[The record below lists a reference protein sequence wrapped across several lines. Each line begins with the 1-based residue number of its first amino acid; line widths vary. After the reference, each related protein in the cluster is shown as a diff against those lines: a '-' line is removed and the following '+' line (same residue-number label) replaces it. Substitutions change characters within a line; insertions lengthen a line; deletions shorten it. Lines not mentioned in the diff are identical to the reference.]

1 MRSPEGQQSRAKGG
15 LCSAWIWQHMRER
28 RNSRPPLSI
37 PGNSEQFR
45 KMAGLNSSCASQ
57 RNLTR
62 LKLLGHP
69 FEKPD
74 REPPMSQLGRGVDG
88 MSDAVFQRLPPD
100 LSRD

>member
-62 LKLLGHP
+62 LKLLGDP

-74 REPPMSQLGRGVDG
+74 RETLWSHPGRAVDG
-88 MSDAVFQRLPPD
+88 RLEA
-100 LSRD
+100 RRAAWRERV